1 MSLATAKLDYALQ
14 LMVGGQAATTDAA
27 TPFVQA
33 FTAYFKNATLNGV
46 AITPGTELLPHAVA
60 ALLSGVSFTFATAQ
74 DLQTT
79 GMLLQMAIQNYWAAE
94 DPDTHVP
101 ALKTMW
107 PSCSPPAIIEKS
119 FADFLSAALNKD
131 APDIFEATTAI
142 ADAVYTW
149 LTTEVKVLVDEDY
162 YYLE

>member
-1 MSLATAKLDYALQ
+1 MSLASAKLDYALQ

-27 TPFVQA
+27 TPFAQA
-33 FTAYFKNATLNGV
+33 FTAYFKNATLNGSSM
-46 AITPGTELLPHAVA
+46 TPGAEALPHAVA

-94 DPDTHVP
+94 DPDTHEP

-107 PSCSPPAIIEKS
+107 PGSSPPATVEKP
-119 FADFLSAALNKD
+119 FVDFLTAALDKE

-142 ADAVYTW
+142 ADAVYKW
-149 LTTEVKVLVDEDY
+149 LSTKVKVVVGEDY
-162 YYLE
+162 YYFE